1 MLDEATLKLL
11 SRKEIQKLAK
21 VSSCGSYLYN
31 YHSFIFSQANGIKA
45 NLKTTDIVELLIEHS
60 KTSMMNGSFV

>member
-21 VSSCGSYLYN
+21 VSFYGQCLSNC
-31 YHSFIFSQANGIKA
+31 HSLTFTQANGIKA
-45 NLKTTDIVELLIEHS
+45 NLKTTDIVELLVEHS